1 MNNSAMRNELL
12 NIYTYLKYL
21 SDTID
26 NLLEETPTEHIYQA
40 AWLSK
45 CLNLEEILTA
55 FQNQMINKR
64 EKLNLVLQKALKELD
79 TDVDTKIQINSI
91 DKINNCE
98 STKDISRG
106 NFNELSIKNRLD
118 QLSFKINTLDT
129 NLVLF
134 EQQLQE
140 SKNITEITSKNCVD
154 NMQNIQNRIFTYF
167 TNDLKGQLFD
177 EMKKFKD
184 KTALGQQDF
193 ISSAQ
198 SRLEAVISS
207 MQQAVAYAINE
218 LAINELKIKKKRGNK
233 KSKIEEK
240 SDKKGDNEPPN
251 NKPPK
256 WINYIDEVKQKM
268 EEKGWSSHEVAERA
282 NINFSSFRKFQRKN
296 PQLTTEIVNK
306 ILKLFEINY

>member
-1 MNNSAMRNELL
+1 M
-12 NIYTYLKYL
+12 
-21 SDTID
+21 
-26 NLLEETPTEHIYQA
+26 
-40 AWLSK
+40 
-45 CLNLEEILTA
+45 
-55 FQNQMINKR
+55 
-64 EKLNLVLQKALKELD
+64 
-79 TDVDTKIQINSI
+79 
-91 DKINNCE
+91 
-98 STKDISRG
+98 
-106 NFNELSIKNRLD
+106 NRLD

-140 SKNITEITSKNCVD
+140 SKNITEFTSNNCVD
-154 NMQNIQNRIFTYF
+154 KMENIQNRIFTYF

-193 ISSAQ
+193 ISSAE
-198 SRLEAVISS
+198 SRLEAFISS
-207 MQQAVAYAINE
+207 MQQAVANAID
-218 LAINELKIKKKRGNK
+218 ELKIKKKRGNK

-251 NKPPK
+251 NKLPK
-256 WINYIDEVKQKM
+256 WINYIDEVKKKM